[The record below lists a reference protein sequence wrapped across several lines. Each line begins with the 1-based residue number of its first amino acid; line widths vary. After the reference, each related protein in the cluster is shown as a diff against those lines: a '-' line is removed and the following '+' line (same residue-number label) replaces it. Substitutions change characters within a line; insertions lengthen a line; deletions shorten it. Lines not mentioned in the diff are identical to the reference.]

1 MHSFVCGSRE
11 GAACSGAPLRS
22 TIWNLQETALFGI
35 SQIHELFSFLSLT
48 LNYGLVRGDL
58 GGEQNKKVEKRK
70 FR

>member
-22 TIWNLQETALFGI
+22 TMWNLQETALFGI

-58 GGEQNKKVEKRK
+58 GGEQNKKS
-70 FR
+70 